1 VFAVRADGQQ
11 KRLRRWPRERSP
23 KSPASRRF
31 VAALAASR
39 RLPPSSCHSPSVTV
53 SAYSPS
59 TMSRPV
65 TDPTGAIARVNLAGH
80 TVHDSVKPVS

>member
-1 VFAVRADGQQ
+1 
-11 KRLRRWPRERSP
+11 
-23 KSPASRRF
+23 
-31 VAALAASR
+31 
-39 RLPPSSCHSPSVTV
+39 VTV